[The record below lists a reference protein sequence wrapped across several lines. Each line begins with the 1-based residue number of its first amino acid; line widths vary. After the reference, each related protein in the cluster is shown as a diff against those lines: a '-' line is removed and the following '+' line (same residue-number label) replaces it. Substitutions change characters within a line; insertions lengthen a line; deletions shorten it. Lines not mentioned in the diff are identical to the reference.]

1 MYTKFKNNF
10 FNLKN
15 FITFL
20 FFFIIILFFVNLFF
34 FNIDNFYTFFG
45 DGAFFVDLID
55 ELGNNNKYDS
65 SIHRSHLYI
74 FPFLLAE
81 VQDYCAMTLENAKY
95 LPSYF
100 KVYDPSI
107 PPNMLAH
114 GHLYLLAPII
124 SLFVKIGFSALAVSS
139 FLFSASYVLI
149 LYLIFDFLKN
159 KMNIFLAIFFVI
171 VIISFPPLSLSFIG
185 QFYFD
190 RLFILPMLLIIFL
203 YYSYFT
209 ENKKNTFT
217 KIILVSILTCLLHER
232 AFLMVGFFLV
242 TYSLLMTNFKVYKD
256 KKVFILFLFGLFCIF
271 TYFFYTKNF
280 QDNFYWGNT
289 IPSQLYANLLRILDT
304 EDILFKQSVKLFFIV
319 LPLVLLSFKN
329 KKLFLIA
336 SISLIPQFLVTVGG
350 AEKYAL
356 TTHYHAFYIPFL
368 VAAATI
374 GFCEYIRDGIRYKK
388 LTFFY
393 LLFII
398 IYNSTYN
405 YSKVEEPFSF
415 RGNLDPSRLTFY
427 KSLIHLNYKET
438 NEYWYQ
444 NRTFKNKE
452 IKKLIEENK
461 SISAPENFFPYLST
475 YNHIVDVFPFGVGQ
489 KDYVLLEL
497 PVKDDIYSMAIP
509 TFMGPEV
516 KNQVADCIMQKLQN
530 QYEII
535 FQETFL
541 DGTLKILYRLK

>member
-1 MYTKFKNNF
+1 MNIKFKTKF

-20 FFFIIILFFVNLFF
+20 FFSIITLFFINLFF
-34 FNIDNFYTFFG
+34 FNTDNFYTFSG

-74 FPFLLAE
+74 FPFLMAE
-81 VQDYCAMTLENAKY
+81 AQDYCAMTLENAKY
-95 LPSYF
+95 LPPWF
-100 KVYDPSI
+100 KVYDPSV
-107 PPNMLAH
+107 PLNMFIH

-171 VIISFPPLSLSFIG
+171 VIISFPPLSISFTG

-209 ENKKNTFT
+209 ENKKNTFA
-217 KIILVSILTCLLHER
+217 KIILVSVLTCLLHER
-232 AFLMVGFFLV
+232 AFLMVGFFLAI
-242 TYSLLMTNFKVYKD
+242 YSLLMTNFRIYKD

-289 IPSQLYANLLRILDT
+289 IPSQLFKNLVRILNT

-319 LPLVLLSFKN
+319 LPLMLLSIKN

-336 SISLIPQFLVTVGG
+336 LITLIPQFLVTVGG
-350 AEKYAL
+350 AEKYGL

-374 GFCEYIRDGIRYKK
+374 GFCEYSRDGIRYKK

-393 LLFII
+393 LSLII
-398 IYNSTYN
+398 IYNSSYN
-405 YSKVEEPFSF
+405 LYNIEKPFSF
-415 RGNLDPSRLTFY
+415 RGNLDATRLTFY
-427 KSLIHLNYKET
+427 KSLIHLNYKES
-438 NEYWYQ
+438 NEFWYK
-444 NRTFKNKE
+444 NRTLKNKE
-452 IKKLIEENK
+452 IKKHIEENK
-461 SISAPENFFPYLST
+461 SISAPEKFFPYLST
-475 YNHIVDVFPFGVGQ
+475 HNHAVDIFPIGVGQ
-489 KDYVLLEL
+489 KDYVLLVL
-497 PVKDDIYSMAIP
+497 PIKDDIYSMSIP
-509 TFMGPEV
+509 TFKGPEV

-530 QYEII
+530 QYEIA
-535 FQETFL
+535 FQETFW
-541 DGTLKILYRLK
+541 DGSLKILYKLK